1 MRKPQFSPMRNKF
14 SKDTHTDYRLSI
26 VLITLNAIW
35 MYFYFG
41 YNIWYSVGMFA
52 MPFVFGS
59 FWMIQ
64 NYLSGDFVNLGMD

>member
-1 MRKPQFSPMRNKF
+1 MRKPQFSPVRNKF

-41 YNIWYSVGMFA
+41 YNIWYPVGMFT
-52 MPFVFGS
+52 MPFVFGI
-59 FWMIQ
+59 FWMLQ
-64 NYLSGDFVNLGMD
+64 NYLSGDSVNFRMD